1 MRQIE
6 GKPVVNADF
15 FGKYTFINLLRKNTR
30 SDDEVFFSIQRRDAV
45 GQYVPTEEYGYIRK
59 TKEMED
65 FIKNNFFTGC
75 SSVQFIQW
83 LDCWNVVFDESS
95 IIGGISF
102 RMSFEEFDKLF
113 PTKADTIRKI
123 EDEFSKA
130 RNENESFEGTMSYMI
145 DCLINRSFDEW
156 NWLSDRLWQLRE
168 NDINSLLKKYGDD
181 EHFVCKNGKLV
192 EVA

>member
-15 FGKYTFINLLRKNTR
+15 FGKYTFINLSRKNTR
-30 SDDEVFFSIQRRDAV
+30 SDDEIFFSIERRDNV
-45 GQYVPTEEYGYIRK
+45 GHYVPTKEYGYMRK
-59 TKEMED
+59 TKEMGD

-83 LDCWNVVFDESS
+83 SDCWNVVFDEAS

-102 RMSFEEFDKLF
+102 QMSFGEFNKLF
-113 PTKADTIRKI
+113 PTKANTIWRI

-130 RNENESFEGTMSYMI
+130 RKEYEDFEGTMSYML

-156 NWLSDRLWQLRE
+156 SWLSDRLWQLKE
-168 NDINSLLKKYGDD
+168 SDINSLLKKYGDD
-181 EHFVCKNGKLV
+181 EYFVCKNGKLV
-192 EVA
+192 KVA